1 MKPGKKSVKN
11 LVGFLGDLKTLKFH
25 SEINWPLIIM
35 WIVNVTFE
43 GTLKFNV
50 PTKVT
55 FTLFCLNICDQSHFI
70 YLLFTISLC
79 NKQQKYLGWY
89 KPSLSNVK
97 SETNN
102 LSNEKIETSQNKLHV
117 ISLWWLC
124 ITFVWPR
131 GSKKQ
136 SHLPIV
142 TLSDGILPCSD
153 CA

>member
-1 MKPGKKSVKN
+1 MKLGQKSVKN

-89 KPSLSNVK
+89 KPSLSNFK

-131 GSKKQ
+131 GSKK
-136 SHLPIV
+136 LRP
-142 TLSDGILPCSD
+142 SDGILHCSD